1 MIENFI
7 TEHCYIFL
15 IVAMALILSI
25 IVWMLYTYKQRLSD
39 IMAMRK
45 MFKKQVYLNEWY
57 RKILI
62 EIYDQ
67 DYIERAEQE
76 FIDKHQL

>member
-1 MIENFI
+1 
-7 TEHCYIFL
+7 
-15 IVAMALILSI
+15 MALILIQLSFE
-25 IVWMLYTYKQRLSD
+25 VWMLNTHTQRSSD
-39 IMAMRK
+39 IMAIRK

-57 RKILI
+57 RNILI

-76 FIDKHQL
+76 FIEKHQL